1 MYHLILKTLILLLAC
16 VLLSFQGNLIL
27 AQGTN
32 FFTVPEKKKVTPPK
46 KVSKPKALP
55 KLLPPPKPKPKPKP
69 VVVKKTDP
77 RRSISDVIFLL
88 DTSGSMDA
96 FLPEREQSKLNAA
109 KQALTFFA
117 KNMRQ
122 GTRFQLWSFNAR
134 LKKHPNSQATGKSS
148 NVVFEPIGS
157 KASKV
162 RKHLIR
168 EVEGLETRGGTNLY
182 QSVFQALRYF
192 RSSLYKVPPNTTR
205 RKIIVVLADGQD
217 DNLSQVKLRNVLDAS
232 RRNGDVKIRTIGFG
246 ITTQDPLYEVLCKM
260 ASDRKSCTVVGD
272 AASLQKIITS
282 FSEDR

>member
-55 KLLPPPKPKPKPKP
+55 KPLPPPKPKLKPKP
-69 VVVKKTDP
+69 VVVKKPDP

-96 FLPEREQSKLNAA
+96 FLPEQEQSKLNAA
-109 KQALTFFA
+109 QQALTYFA
-117 KNMRQ
+117 KNMRE

-134 LKKHPNSQATGKSS
+134 LKKHPNSQAAGKSS

-192 RSSLYKVPPNTTR
+192 RSSLYKVPHNTTR

-260 ASDRKSCTVVGD
+260 ASDRKSCTVAGD